1 MSPSLSAQEVSL
13 RDKIEEKAIIG
24 LPGVTNE
31 QLNLISIEF
40 AKYPQITSAE
50 FIFGNHNCLLVTFG
64 NFKNFSVYEEMLKTL
79 YGIYPIENCYLK
91 HKNYFNEI
99 QSSVKA
105 GTSLNIK

>member
-40 AKYPQITSAE
+40 AFLSKYFGYFSKSLIVFITSPD
-50 FIFGNHNCLLVTFG
+50 L
-64 NFKNFSVYEEMLKTL
+64 
-79 YGIYPIENCYLK
+79 
-91 HKNYFNEI
+91 
-99 QSSVKA
+99 
-105 GTSLNIK
+105 